1 VDNNRTTARF
11 REFGV
16 FLGKYQHVLDA
27 KGRLAVP
34 ARFRTDLAT
43 GAVVTRGADR
53 CLAIYPADYWQQL
66 CARIAELPVSDADV
80 RTFRRFV
87 FSEATEL
94 EIDGQGRILIPLA
107 LRQFAGLDR
116 NVVIV
121 GMDSMV
127 EVWSESA
134 WDPISRE
141 LDEQSDDIV
150 TRLASMI

>member
-1 VDNNRTTARF
+1 
-11 REFGV
+11 V

-34 ARFRTDLAT
+34 ARFRAELTS
-43 GAVVTRGADR
+43 GAVLTRGADR
-53 CLAIYPADYWQQL
+53 CLAIYPADFWQTL
-66 CARIAELPVSDADV
+66 CARIAELPVSDANV

-94 EIDGQGRILIPLA
+94 EIDGQGRILIPLT
-107 LRQFAGLDR
+107 LRQFAAIER

-121 GMDSMV
+121 GMDAMV
-127 EVWSESA
+127 EVWSETA
-134 WDPISRE
+134 WGPISRE